1 MNITL
6 SVDKKLIDK
15 SRAYAKKHN
24 TTLNNLVRQYLA
36 RIVNDSESQQA
47 ADEFAHIAE
56 KNAGKSN
63 NGYHFNRND
72 IYNR

>member
-6 SVDKKLIDK
+6 SADKKLIDK

-36 RIVNDSESQQA
+36 RIVNDSESRQA
-47 ADEFAHIAE
+47 ADEFAQIA
-56 KNAGKSN
+56 KNHAGKSDN
-63 NGYHFNRND
+63 NYRFNRGD